1 MDQKLNYDVLTKS
14 LAINHKQI
22 AISLESPLMINKVYN
37 DFRENGF
44 AIERVMKKTPTLL
57 MTTLSFIII
66 ILSF

>member
-44 AIERVMKKTPTLL
+44 VIERESHEDANITDDNSLL
-57 MTTLSFIII
+57 
-66 ILSF
+66 